1 MTRVRFVSS
10 LFLKWDFSA
19 FKLEIF
25 SMEFDI
31 VVTDV
36 VIDVKH
42 SHKSVNTRV
51 DKHLLLNDVICG
63 KTVTSFNKKS

>member
-1 MTRVRFVSS
+1 M
-10 LFLKWDFSA
+10 K
-19 FKLEIF
+19 
-25 SMEFDI
+25 FDI

-36 VIDVKH
+36 VIDVTH

-63 KTVTSFNKKS
+63 